1 MCAMVII
8 MKMMKSAMQPAMLM
22 RNKIM
27 MVLSLIM
34 LVPEARPVMRK
45 QTI

>member
-8 MKMMKSAMQPAMLM
+8 MKMMKSTMRSSMLM

-34 LVPEARPVMRK
+34 LVPEARAVMRK
-45 QTI
+45 